1 MVSTGEKLYLED
13 IAVGMEF
20 RSAEHQLDAAQIKAF
35 ASQFDPQPFHLDEE
49 AARASFFQ
57 GLAASGWHTMAI
69 TMRLLV
75 ESLPFACGVIGG
87 GAEVSWPRPT
97 RPSDVLHV
105 KSTVVEIK
113 PSRSKQD
120 RGIVLMHSLT
130 LNRNGD
136 VCQDVTAKLLVF
148 RKEAS

>member
-1 MVSTGEKLYLED
+1 MVPTGKKLYLED

-20 RSAEHQLDAAQIKAF
+20 CSAEHQLDVAQIKAF

-49 AARASFFQ
+49 AARASFFH

-97 RPSDVLHV
+97 RPNDVLHV
-105 KSTVVEIK
+105 RSKVIGIK
-113 PSRSKQD
+113 PSRSKPD
-120 RGIVLMHSLT
+120 RGIVLTHSLT
-130 LNRNGD
+130 LNQHEE

-148 RKEAS
+148 RKGAS